1 MAIWWPGFT
10 RGRILP
16 AITEH
21 VNRAAQWLTPWR
33 LYALGALPALALI
46 WRIYTG
52 DLGVDPLKTIEHR
65 LGEVALQLIVAG
77 LVITPLRRLAGVN
90 LIRQRRQIGV
100 LAFVYTSLHLAVWI
114 ALDLQFRWSEIGAD
128 LVKRPYIILGMAAFV
143 LLVPLAVTSNNAAIR
158 RLGGVRWRR
167 LHWLVY
173 PAAILA
179 AAHYVILVK
188 GWQTEPLLYMAVIL
202 GLLGLR
208 ILRPG
213 RKTPRPVGG

>member
-1 MAIWWPGFT
+1 M
-10 RGRILP
+10 
-16 AITEH
+16 
-21 VNRAAQWLTPWR
+21 
-33 LYALGALPALALI
+33 
-46 WRIYTG
+46 
-52 DLGVDPLKTIEHR
+52 
-65 LGEVALQLIVAG
+65 
-77 LVITPLRRLAGVN
+77 
-90 LIRQRRQIGV
+90 
-100 LAFVYTSLHLAVWI
+100 
-114 ALDLQFRWSEIGAD
+114 
-128 LVKRPYIILGMAAFV
+128 KRPYIILGMAAFV